1 MLLLQ
6 KISITDV
13 EYRPHSDLLAKRK
26 ERAPMIE
33 TAQYNGLQWHHIS
46 DASEEDYRYLLE
58 TYNFHPLDIEDCRGT
73 NQRPKIDEYDNYYF
87 LILHFPYFDKG
98 NKFVRIKEVKIFWGK
113 DYIITIGK
121 SHWAVKKTFETIS
134 EGLADNDEQTIAAF
148 KSSDILLYRILDRL
162 MAETNTLITRIGAEV
177 DLINYDIFSKKA
189 RTIIEQISITRRN
202 IILLNT
208 TFKPQ
213 IRLFHQF
220 ESGGIKGFTESE
232 EMEDYWGDILDQ
244 YQKMF
249 DSVEDYG
256 ELIEGLSQTFDSL
269 QANRSNEI
277 MTVLTI
283 FSSTMLPLTVITG
296 MYGMNVALPFQE
308 HPQAFWFV
316 MLIMVVAT
324 LLLLFFFKRRNLR

>member
-1 MLLLQ
+1 
-6 KISITDV
+6 
-13 EYRPHSDLLAKRK
+13 
-26 ERAPMIE
+26 MIE

-121 SHWAVKKTFETIS
+121 SHWAVKKTFEAIS
-134 EGLADNDEQTIAAF
+134 EGLADNDDQTIAAF
-148 KSSDILLYRILDRL
+148 KTSDILLYRILDRL

-189 RTIIEQISITRRN
+189 RSIIEQISITRRN

-220 ESGGIKGFTESE
+220 ESGGIKGFTGGE

>member
-1 MLLLQ
+1 E
-6 KISITDV
+6 D
-13 EYRPHSDLLAKRK
+13 
-26 ERAPMIE
+26 
-33 TAQYNGLQWHHIS
+33 
-46 DASEEDYRYLLE
+46 DYRFLLE
-58 TYNFHPLDIEDCRGT
+58 TYHFHPLDIEDCRGT
-73 NQRPKIDEYDNYYF
+73 NQRPKIDEYDDYYF

-113 DYIITIGK
+113 DFIITIGK
-121 SHWAVKKTFETIS
+121 SHWAVQKVFESIS
-134 EGLADNDEQTIAAF
+134 EGLKDGDEEIIDHL
-148 KSSDILLYRILDRL
+148 KSSDILLYRLLDRL

-220 ESGGIKGFTESE
+220 ESGGIKGFSGSE

-256 ELIEGLSQTFDSL
+256 ELIAGLAQTFDSL

-296 MYGMNVALPFQE
+296 MYGMNVALPFQN

>member
-1 MLLLQ
+1 
-6 KISITDV
+6 
-13 EYRPHSDLLAKRK
+13 
-26 ERAPMIE
+26 MIE
-33 TAQYNGLQWHHIS
+33 TAQYKELKWHQIS
-46 DASEEDYRYLLE
+46 DATEEDYRFLLE

-73 NQRPKIDEYDNYYF
+73 NQRPKIDEYDDYYF

-113 DYIITIGK
+113 DFIITIGK
-121 SHWAVKKTFETIS
+121 SHWAVQKVFESIS
-134 EGLADNDEQTIAAF
+134 EGLKDGDEEIIDHL
-148 KSSDILLYRILDRL
+148 KSSDILLYRLLDRL

-220 ESGGIKGFTESE
+220 ESGGIKGFSGSE

-256 ELIEGLSQTFDSL
+256 ELIAGLAQTFDSL

-296 MYGMNVALPFQE
+296 MYGMNVALPFQN